1 MNKLTKRLKL
11 ISDLVSGDIIADVG
25 CDHGKLTKELLDKN
39 KINFA
44 YISDISSA
52 SLQKAIDLLSSY
64 PTKFQAICCDGL
76 LGYKDAK
83 IDECIIAGM
92 GGYEIMKIIDNSP
105 INIDTFIL
113 APQHDIIE
121 LKKYLNNHNF
131 DIDFDIIILDKGK
144 FYNIIKCRR
153 VEYQSQINEFNLYF
167 GKDNFTNPL
176 SDIDKYID
184 KHLAKF
190 RDIKAKQKSPND
202 KIDEQIRLF
211 EKAKKELRYE

>member
-11 ISDLVSGDIIADVG
+11 ISELVSKDIIADVG
-25 CDHGKLTKELLDKN
+25 CDHGKLAKELLDTN
-39 KINFA
+39 KIKFA

-52 SLQKAIDLLSSY
+52 SLQKAIDLLGGY

-76 LGYKDAK
+76 MGYKGCK

-105 INIDTFIL
+105 IDIDTFIL

-121 LKKYLNNHNF
+121 LKKYLNSHNF

-153 VEYQSQINEFNLYF
+153 VKYQVQIDEFNLYF
-167 GKDNFTNPL
+167 GKDNFVNPL

-184 KHLAKF
+184 KYLAKF
-190 RDIKAKQKSPND
+190 RDIKSKQKSSNE
-202 KIDEQIRLF
+202 KIDKQISLF
-211 EKAKKELRYE
+211 EKAKKEIRYE